1 MTAIE
6 VFTHDSPEKA
16 GGEYYEQIAADV
28 LQNLNL
34 LRVISKLHVS
44 VDPKV
49 PLFIV
54 VGVIRKLPS
63 VVRIHDFANVQVQ
76 GNRLTLSIGDESYL
90 APLLSFLWDRYG
102 KSNVEQPD
110 RWTVVITVPEGG
122 AAGFEELPVYDPRED
137 IFRDLMYAMIL
148 IQPEGFKI
156 RKEAYKDGKF
166 WFVASE
172 DTLPEDVVEK
182 QVREKF
188 ALIGEE
194 L

>member
-1 MTAIE
+1 MTGIE
-6 VFTHDSPEKA
+6 VFTHDCPEKA
-16 GGEYYEQIAADV
+16 GGEFYERIAADV
-28 LQNLNL
+28 LQDLNL

-44 VDPKV
+44 VDPRV

-54 VGVIRKLPS
+54 VGVIRKLPA
-63 VVRIHDFANVQVQ
+63 VVKVHDFASVQVQ
-76 GNRLTLSIGDESYL
+76 GNRITLSIQDESYL
-90 APLLSFLWDRYG
+90 APLLKFLWDRYG
-102 KSNVEQPD
+102 KPNVEQPD

-122 AAGFEELPVYDPRED
+122 AEGFEDLPVYDPRED
-137 IFRDLMYAMIL
+137 IFRDLMYAMVC
-148 IQPEGFKI
+148 IQPEGFKV

>member
-1 MTAIE
+1 MSGIE
-6 VFTHDSPEKA
+6 AFTHDSPEKA
-16 GGEYYEQIAADV
+16 GGEYYERIAADV
-28 LQNLNL
+28 LQDLNL

-54 VGVIRKLPS
+54 VGVIRKLPA
-63 VVRIHDFANVQVQ
+63 VVRIHDFASVQVK
-76 GNRLTLSIGDESYL
+76 GNRITLSISDESYL
-90 APLLSFLWDRYG
+90 APLLRFLWGRYG
-102 KSNVEQPD
+102 KPNVEQPD

-122 AAGFEELPVYDPRED
+122 AEGFEELPVYDPRED
-137 IFRDLMYAMIL
+137 IFRDLMYAMVC
-148 IQPEGFKI
+148 IQPEGFKV

>member
-1 MTAIE
+1 MTGIE
-6 VFTHDSPEKA
+6 AFTHDCPEKT
-16 GGEYYEQIAADV
+16 GGEYYERIAADV

-44 VDPKV
+44 VDPTI

-54 VGVIRKLPS
+54 VGVIRKLPAIDR
-63 VVRIHDFANVQVQ
+63 VHDFASVQVQ
-76 GNRLTLSIGDESYL
+76 GNRVTLSIGDETYL
-90 APLLSFLWDRYG
+90 APLLKILWERYG
-102 KSNVEQPD
+102 KASVEQPD
-110 RWTVVITVPEGG
+110 RWTIVLTVPDGSTEE
-122 AAGFEELPVYDPRED
+122 FEEIPVHDPRED
-137 IFRDLMYAMIL
+137 IFRDLMYAMVC

-156 RKEAYKDGKF
+156 RKEAYVDGKF
-166 WFVASE
+166 YFVASE
-172 DTLPEDVVEK
+172 DTLPEDVVTR

>member
-1 MTAIE
+1 MTGIE
-6 VFTHDSPEKA
+6 VFTHDCPEKA
-16 GGEYYEQIAADV
+16 GGEYYERIAADV
-28 LQNLNL
+28 LQDLNL
-34 LRVISKLHVS
+34 LRVVSKLHVS
-44 VDPKV
+44 VDPGI

-54 VGVIRKLPS
+54 VGVIRKLPP
-63 VVRIHDFANVQVQ
+63 VVKIRDIANVQPK
-76 GNRLTLSIGDESYL
+76 GNRLTLSIGDETYL
-90 APLLSFLWDRYG
+90 APLLSILWDRYG
-102 KSNVEQPD
+102 KSSVEQPD
-110 RWTVVITVPEGG
+110 RWTVVITIPEGG
-122 AAGFEELPVYDPRED
+122 AEGFEEIPVYDPRED
-137 IFRDLMYAMIL
+137 IFRDLMYAMVC
-148 IQPEGFKI
+148 IQPEGFKV

>member
-1 MTAIE
+1 MTSIE
-6 VFTHDSPEKA
+6 VFTHDSPEKV
-16 GGEYYEQIAADV
+16 GGDYYERIAADV
-28 LQNLNL
+28 LQDLNL

-54 VGVIRKLPS
+54 VGVIRKLPA
-63 VVRIHDFANVQVQ
+63 VVKIHDFASVQAQ

-90 APLLSFLWDRYG
+90 APLLKFLWDRYG
-102 KSNVEQPD
+102 KANVEQPD

-122 AAGFEELPVYDPRED
+122 AEGFEELPVYDPRED

-148 IQPEGFKI
+148 IQPEGFKV

-172 DTLPEDVVEK
+172 DTLPEDVVER

>member
-1 MTAIE
+1 MNGIE
-6 VFTHDSPEKA
+6 VFTHDCPEKA
-16 GGEYYEQIAADV
+16 GGEYYEQIASDV
-28 LQNLNL
+28 LQDLNL

-44 VDPKV
+44 VDPRV

-63 VVRIHDFANVQVQ
+63 LVKIRDIANVQQQ
-76 GNRLTLSIGDESYL
+76 GNRLILAIGDETYL
-90 APLLSFLWDRYG
+90 APLLRYLWERYG

-110 RWTVVITVPEGG
+110 RWTVVIPVPEGG
-122 AAGFEELPVYDPRED
+122 AEGFEDLPVYDPRED
-137 IFRDLMYAMIL
+137 IFRDLMYAMVC
-148 IQPEGFKI
+148 IQPEGFKV

-172 DTLPEDVVEK
+172 DTLPEDVVER

>member
-1 MTAIE
+1 MTGIE
-6 VFTHDSPEKA
+6 VFTHDCPEKA
-16 GGEYYEQIAADV
+16 GGEYYERIAADV
-28 LQNLNL
+28 LQDLNL

-44 VDPKV
+44 VDPV
-49 PLFIV
+49 IPLFIV
-54 VGVIRKLPS
+54 VGVIRKLPP
-63 VVRIHDFANVQVQ
+63 VVKIRDIANVQPL
-76 GNRLTLSIGDESYL
+76 GNRLTLSIGDETYL
-90 APLLSFLWDRYG
+90 APLLKILWDRYG
-102 KSNVEQPD
+102 KSSVEQPD
-110 RWTVVITVPEGG
+110 RWTVVITIPEGG
-122 AAGFEELPVYDPRED
+122 AEGFEEIPVYDPRED
-137 IFRDLMYAMIL
+137 IFRDLMYAMVC
-148 IQPEGFKI
+148 IQPEGFKV

>member
-1 MTAIE
+1 MTGIE
-6 VFTHDSPEKA
+6 AFTHDSPEKA
-16 GGEYYEQIAADV
+16 GGEYYERIAADV
-28 LQNLNL
+28 LQDLNL

-44 VDPKV
+44 VDPV
-49 PLFIV
+49 IPLFIV
-54 VGVIRKLPS
+54 VGVIRKLPP
-63 VVRIHDFANVQVQ
+63 VVKIRDIANVQPK
-76 GNRLTLSIGDESYL
+76 GNRLTLSIGDETYL
-90 APLLSFLWDRYG
+90 APLLSILWARYG

-110 RWTVVITVPEGG
+110 RWTVVITLPEGG
-122 AAGFEELPVYDPRED
+122 AEGFEEIPVYDPRED
-137 IFRDLMYAMIL
+137 IFRDLMYAMVC
-148 IQPEGFKI
+148 IQPEGFKV

>member
-1 MTAIE
+1 MTGIE
-6 VFTHDSPEKA
+6 VFTHDCPEKA
-16 GGEYYEQIAADV
+16 GGEYYERIAADV
-28 LQNLNL
+28 LQDLNL
-34 LRVISKLHVS
+34 LRVVSKLHVS
-44 VDPKV
+44 VDPGI

-54 VGVIRKLPS
+54 VGVIRKLPP
-63 VVRIHDFANVQVQ
+63 VVKIRDIANVQPK
-76 GNRLTLSIGDESYL
+76 GNRLTLSIGDETYL
-90 APLLSFLWDRYG
+90 APLLSILWGRYG

-110 RWTVVITVPEGG
+110 RWTVVITIPEGG
-122 AAGFEELPVYDPRED
+122 AEGFEEIPVYDPRED
-137 IFRDLMYAMIL
+137 IFRDLMYAMVC
-148 IQPEGFKI
+148 IQPEGFKV

-172 DTLPEDVVEK
+172 DTLPEDVVEN

>member
-1 MTAIE
+1 MTGIE
-6 VFTHDSPEKA
+6 VFTHDCPEKV
-16 GGEYYEQIAADV
+16 GGEMYDRIAADV
-28 LQNLNL
+28 LQDLNL
-34 LRVISKLHVS
+34 LRVISKIHVS
-44 VDPKV
+44 VDPRV

-63 VVRIHDFANVQVQ
+63 LVRIRDIANVQQQ
-76 GNRLTLSIGDESYL
+76 GNRLVLAIGDETYL
-90 APLLSFLWDRYG
+90 APLLKFLWDRYG

-110 RWTVVITVPEGG
+110 RWTVVIPVPESG
-122 AAGFEELPVYDPRED
+122 AEGFEDLPVYDPRED
-137 IFRDLMYAMIL
+137 IFRDLMYAMVC
-148 IQPEGFKI
+148 IQPEGFKV

-172 DTLPEDVVEK
+172 DTLPEDVVEN